1 MQQTEKKTIY
11 EQLGGA
17 PAIDVA
23 VDKFYDKVLSDPVV
37 KDFFINTNMNFQ
49 RKHQKNFI
57 TFVTGGPNIYKG
69 KNLREIHKKMGLE
82 DVHFDHIKKHLGDT
96 LLELGVQKELVDEVM
111 ELIESLRPEVLNRPV
126 AANF

>member
-1 MQQTEKKTIY
+1 MQQSEKKTIY

-17 PAIDVA
+17 AAIDTA

-37 KDFFINTNMNFQ
+37 KDFFKNTNMTFQ
-49 RKHQKNFI
+49 RRHQKNFI

-69 KNLREIHKKMGLE
+69 KNLRVIHKKMGLQ
-82 DVHFDHIKKHLGDT
+82 DIHFDHIKQHLGDT
-96 LLELGVQKELVDEVM
+96 LLELGIEKHLVDKVM

-126 AANF
+126 ANF